1 MDQEKQQQPQHEPNE
16 DVLPRDLDKERAEFE
31 RMVERQ
37 SEASREYTRGK
48 LLSA

>member
-1 MDQEKQQQPQHEPNE
+1 MDHNNQPHPQNEPENE
-16 DVLPRDLDKERAEFE
+16 QCTRDLDQERAEFE
-31 RMVERQ
+31 RMIERQ

>member
-1 MDQEKQQQPQHEPNE
+1 MDKDNQQHTQKEPENDQLE
-16 DVLPRDLDKERAEFE
+16 RDLNQERAEFE
-31 RMVERQ
+31 RMIKRQ